1 MPSTRGVVA
10 EDGSGS
16 LCPVI
21 GGCFAAGDGVV
32 VGKPST
38 SDGLTGLDAGFGAPP
53 ADDGSDV
60 AALGDGAGVSWA
72 KAAALVIS
80 RVARSKL

>member
-21 GGCFAAGDGVV
+21 GGAFAAAGGVV
-32 VGKPST
+32 LGKPST
-38 SDGLTGLDAGFGAPP
+38 SDGLTGLDAGFGAPA
-53 ADDGSDV
+53 ADDGSGVLD
-60 AALGDGAGVSWA
+60 DGSGVSAA
-72 KAAALVIS
+72 KAVALLNSKAAKN
-80 RVARSKL
+80 KL